1 MEQKTRVFFVKL
13 IKNSNSIFLFDDEAL
28 SARAAATAHRVGTE
42 SLCVFFCRVL
52 DSGPSNPGSGAEL
65 LFGPWEGLREGP
77 FFYPLAGGR
86 TKLRPWGD
94 IRNCVTGALVIYR
107 SETSHGEG
115 KIFPWGRGLTGAAA
129 GSSPGRRYVV

>member
-1 MEQKTRVFFVKL
+1 MQQKTRVCFVKL
-13 IKNSNSIFLFDDEAL
+13 MFKNSICFLFDDEAL
-28 SARAAATAHRVGTE
+28 SARAAATAHSGGDCVVMRV
-42 SLCVFFCRVL
+42 FCGVL
-52 DSGPSNPGSGAEL
+52 DSGRSNPGSGAEL

-77 FFYPLAGGR
+77 LFYPLAGGR

-107 SETSHGEG
+107 SETPQGEG